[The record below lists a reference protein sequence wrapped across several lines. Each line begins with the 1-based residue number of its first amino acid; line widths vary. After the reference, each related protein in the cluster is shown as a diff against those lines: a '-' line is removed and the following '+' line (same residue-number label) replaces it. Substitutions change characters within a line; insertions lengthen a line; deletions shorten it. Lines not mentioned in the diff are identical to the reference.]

1 MKLTLKNLSAIAA
14 LSFTLAFCTGMS
26 ATIMYQEHL
35 ALKPFMAVEMV
46 VDDLAAETNTDTFD
60 FS

>member
-1 MKLTLKNLSAIAA
+1 MKYTLKNLSAIAA
-14 LSFTLAFCTGMS
+14 LSFTLAFCAGMS

-46 VDDLAAETNTDTFD
+46 VDDLTAETDTGTID

>member
-14 LSFTLAFCTGMS
+14 LSFTLSFVIGMS

-46 VDDLAAETNTDTFD
+46 VDDLTAETDTGTID

>member
-1 MKLTLKNLSAIAA
+1 MKMTLKNLSMIAVLSFA
-14 LSFTLAFCTGMS
+14 LSFVTGMS

-35 ALKPFMAVEMV
+35 TLKPFMAVEMV
-46 VDDLAAETNTDTFD
+46 VNDLSAEADTANID

>member
-1 MKLTLKNLSAIAA
+1 MKLTLKNLSFIAV
-14 LSFTLAFCTGMS
+14 LSFTLAFVTGMS
-26 ATIMYQEHL
+26 ATIMYQEHK

-46 VDDLAAETNTDTFD
+46 VDDLTAESDTANFD

>member
-1 MKLTLKNLSAIAA
+1 MKMTLKNLSFIAV
-14 LSFTLAFCTGMS
+14 LSFTLSFVTGMS
-26 ATIMYQEHL
+26 ATIMYQEHQ

-46 VDDLAAETNTDTFD
+46 VDELTSDADTDNFN

>member
-1 MKLTLKNLSAIAA
+1 MKMTLKNLSAIAV
-14 LSFTLAFCTGMS
+14 LSFTLAFVTGMS
-26 ATIMYQEHL
+26 ATIMYQEHV

-46 VDDLAAETNTDTFD
+46 VDDLSAEADTANIH

>member
-1 MKLTLKNLSAIAA
+1 MKMTLKNLSFIAV
-14 LSFTLAFCTGMS
+14 LSFTLAFVTGMS
-26 ATIMYQEHL
+26 ATIMYQEHV

-46 VDDLAAETNTDTFD
+46 VDDLAAVTDTENID

>member
-1 MKLTLKNLSAIAA
+1 MKMTLKNLSAFSV
-14 LSFTLAFCTGMS
+14 LSFTLAFVTGMS

-46 VDDLAAETNTDTFD
+46 MDDLSAETDTGSID

>member
-1 MKLTLKNLSAIAA
+1 MKLTLKNLSMTAA
-14 LSFTLAFCTGMS
+14 LSFALSFVTGMS

-35 ALKPFMAVEMV
+35 TLKPFMAVEMV
-46 VDDLAAETNTDTFD
+46 VDDLTAETDTATID

>member
-1 MKLTLKNLSAIAA
+1 MTITLKNLFFIAV
-14 LSFTLAFCTGMS
+14 LSFTVAFATGMS
-26 ATIMYQEHL
+26 ATIMYQEHK

-46 VDDLAAETNTDTFD
+46 VDDLTAEANTASFD

>member
-1 MKLTLKNLSAIAA
+1 MKMTLKNLSAIAA
-14 LSFTLAFCTGMS
+14 LSFTLAFVTGMS
-26 ATIMYQEHL
+26 ATIMYQEHM

-46 VDDLAAETNTDTFD
+46 MDDLSAETDTGNID

>member
-35 ALKPFMAVEMV
+35 ALKPFMAAEMV
-46 VDDLAAETNTDTFD
+46 VDDLAAEADTANFD

>member
-1 MKLTLKNLSAIAA
+1 MKYTLKNLSAIAV
-14 LSFTLAFCTGMS
+14 LSFTLSFITGMS

-46 VDDLAAETNTDTFD
+46 VDDLSAETDTENID

>member
-46 VDDLAAETNTDTFD
+46 VDDLTAETNTADFD

>member
-1 MKLTLKNLSAIAA
+1 MKITLKNLSMVAA
-14 LSFTLAFCTGMS
+14 LSFALSFVTGMS

-46 VDDLAAETNTDTFD
+46 VDDLSADTNTADFD

>member
-46 VDDLAAETNTDTFD
+46 VDDLAAEADTTNFD

>member
-14 LSFTLAFCTGMS
+14 LSFTLSFVIGMS

-46 VDDLAAETNTDTFD
+46 VDDLTAETDTATID

>member
-1 MKLTLKNLSAIAA
+1 MKMTLKNLSAIAV
-14 LSFTLAFCTGMS
+14 LSFTLAFVTGMS

-46 VDDLAAETNTDTFD
+46 MDDLSAETDTANID

>member
-1 MKLTLKNLSAIAA
+1 MNMTLKNLSAIAV
-14 LSFTLAFCTGMS
+14 LSFTLAFVTGMS

-46 VDDLAAETNTDTFD
+46 ANNLSAETDTGNID

>member
-1 MKLTLKNLSAIAA
+1 MKMTLKNLSAIAV
-14 LSFTLAFCTGMS
+14 LSFTLAFVTGMS

-35 ALKPFMAVEMV
+35 TLKPFMAVEMV
-46 VDDLAAETNTDTFD
+46 VDDLTAETDTATID

>member
-1 MKLTLKNLSAIAA
+1 MNMTLKNLSAIAV
-14 LSFTLAFCTGMS
+14 LSFTLAFVTGMS

-46 VDDLAAETNTDTFD
+46 MDDLSAETDTGNID

>member
-1 MKLTLKNLSAIAA
+1 MKMTLKNLSMIAVLSFA
-14 LSFTLAFCTGMS
+14 LSFVTGMS

-35 ALKPFMAVEMV
+35 ALKPFMVAEMV
-46 VDDLAAETNTDTFD
+46 VDDLAAEADTANFD

>member
-1 MKLTLKNLSAIAA
+1 MKMTLKNLSAIAV
-14 LSFTLAFCTGMS
+14 LSFTLAFVTGMS
-26 ATIMYQEHL
+26 ATIMYQEHQ

-46 VDDLAAETNTDTFD
+46 MDDLSAETDTGSID